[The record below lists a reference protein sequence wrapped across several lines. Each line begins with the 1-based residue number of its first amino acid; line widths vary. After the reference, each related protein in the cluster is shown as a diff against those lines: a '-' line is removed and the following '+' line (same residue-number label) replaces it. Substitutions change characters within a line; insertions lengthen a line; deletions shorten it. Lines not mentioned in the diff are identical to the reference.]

1 MRPFPTVE
9 QAYAHV
15 RREAV
20 RQAVM
25 NKEGADDTPGV
36 VLASNLDTSRH
47 SHQAME
53 KSGMTAKACTS
64 YTNKCSHCGNQRHT
78 RDICFKLHGYPDQWT
93 ELQAKK
99 KKGYCRD
106 RWNKRK
112 GCCC

>member
-47 SHQAME
+47 SH
-53 KSGMTAKACTS
+53 
-64 YTNKCSHCGNQRHT
+64 
-78 RDICFKLHGYPDQWT
+78 
-93 ELQAKK
+93 
-99 KKGYCRD
+99 
-106 RWNKRK
+106 
-112 GCCC
+112 

>member
-20 RQAVM
+20 RQVVM

-47 SHQAME
+47 SHWAVE
-53 KSGMTAKACTS
+53 KSGMTAKA
-64 YTNKCSHCGNQRHT
+64 
-78 RDICFKLHGYPDQWT
+78 
-93 ELQAKK
+93 
-99 KKGYCRD
+99 
-106 RWNKRK
+106 
-112 GCCC
+112 